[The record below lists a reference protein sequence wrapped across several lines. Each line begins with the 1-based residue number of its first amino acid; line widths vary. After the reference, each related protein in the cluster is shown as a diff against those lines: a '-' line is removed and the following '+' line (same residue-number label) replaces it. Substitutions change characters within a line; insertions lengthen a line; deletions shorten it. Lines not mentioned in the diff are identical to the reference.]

1 MLLAFLPVRCKHR
14 RGFETDKDELIVRN
28 FPDSMNATWS
38 AEMIAAVL
46 HETFTSS
53 SDSHDPTIDTLI
65 TFDPEGISSH
75 PNHISLY
82 HGVKAFV
89 SSLTLSDPN
98 PDDPKERVIPVDLYT
113 LTTVSFLRKYS
124 GPFDVLAKLVVNRL
138 AVLGGDNSL
147 ESRSEKE
154 ILGDHPARLT
164 FVHGLGTGGWATAKE
179 AMTAAHVSQMKWFRY
194 GWIILSRYM
203 YVNDLVLDGL

>member
-1 MLLAFLPVRCKHR
+1 MDGLV
-14 RGFETDKDELIVRN
+14 VRN
-28 FPDSMNATWS
+28 FPDSMNITWS
-38 AEMIAAVL
+38 AEKIATVL

-53 SDSHDPTIDTLI
+53 SDSRDLTTDTLI
-65 TFDPEGISSH
+65 TFDSQGISSH

-82 HGVKAFV
+82 HGAKAFV
-89 SSLTLSDPN
+89 SSLTPNDPN
-98 PDDPKERVIPVDLYT
+98 PDDPKERIIPVDLYT

-124 GPFDVLAKLVVNRL
+124 GPFDVLLVKLVVNRL
-138 AVLGGDNSL
+138 AVLGGDGSL
-147 ESRSEKE
+147 GTRSEQE
-154 ILGDHPARLT
+154 TEAGHPARLA
-164 FVHGLGTGGWATAKE
+164 FIIHGLGIRGWATAKE